1 MTFFRV
7 MLFSLTILLAYTG
20 LANLLPQM
28 RGGVETDDEVKPD
41 TLDRAGQIA
50 WGERIFNGKGTCN
63 LCHNSLGR
71 APNLMALNLS
81 QEFKTRI
88 ADPRYSG
95 AAKGKQDAA
104 AIEAYVSES
113 MRQPSAYVVAGF
125 GKKGSND
132 TISPMPDVGA
142 APISLTD
149 TEVNAV
155 VAFLED
161 RAGVEVT
168 VPLPSAAAAPVS
180 KEKMVAEDA
189 PATTAKAVVEKYG
202 CSLCHDL
209 FGSGASV
216 GPKLAGIGLRKNH
229 EALRHAIL
237 DPNAEIA
244 KGFQKDI
251 MPQDF
256 AKRMRAS
263 ELELIVDYLSE
274 LKTAKAGK

>member
-28 RGGVETDDEVKPD
+28 RGGVETDEVVKPD
-41 TLDRAGQIA
+41 TLDRAGQVA

-81 QEFKTRI
+81 QEFTAQI
-88 ADPRYSG
+88 ADSRYSG
-95 AAKGKQDAA
+95 AAKGKEGAA
-104 AIEAYVSES
+104 AVEAYVRES
-113 MRQPSAYVVAGF
+113 MREPSAYVVAGF

-132 TISPMPDVGA
+132 TVSPMPDVSA

-149 TEVNAV
+149 TEIDAV

-168 VPLPSAAAAPVS
+168 VPLPSATAAPAS
-180 KEKMVAEDA
+180 KEKTVAEDA
-189 PATTAKAVVEKYG
+189 PAATAKAVVDKYG

-216 GPKLAGIGLRKNH
+216 GPKLAGISARHDRERLR
-229 EALRHAIL
+229 RDIL
-237 DPNAEIA
+237 DPNAEIE

-256 AKRMRAS
+256 AKKMRAG
-263 ELELIVDYLSE
+263 ELELVVDYLSN
-274 LKTAKAGK
+274 LQTAKAGK

>member
-7 MLFSLTILLAYTG
+7 MLFSLTVLLAYTG

-81 QEFKTRI
+81 QEFAMRT
-88 ADPRYSG
+88 ADTRYSG
-95 AAKGKQDAA
+95 AAKAKQGAA
-104 AIEAYVSES
+104 AIESYVIES
-113 MRQPSAYVVAGF
+113 LRQPSAYVVAGF

-142 APISLTD
+142 APISLMD
-149 TEVNAV
+149 TEVDAV

-161 RAGVEVT
+161 RAGIEVT
-168 VPLPSAAAAPVS
+168 VPLPGAAAAPVS
-180 KEKMVAEDA
+180 KEETMAEDA
-189 PATTAKAVVEKYG
+189 PATTAKAAVEKYG
-202 CSLCHDL
+202 CSSCHDL
-209 FGSGASV
+209 FGSGADL
-216 GPKLAGIGLRKNH
+216 GPKLAGIGIHKDR

-237 DPNAEIA
+237 EPNAEIA

-256 AKRMRAS
+256 AKQMRAG
-263 ELELIVDYLSE
+263 ELDLVVDYLSN
-274 LKTAKAGK
+274 LKTAQAGK